1 MAGDD
6 MQLCLCHFSI
16 YTING
21 VLILTLNSFVAH
33 AVSEFEIQRN
43 QISRAG

>member
-6 MQLCLCHFSI
+6 MQHCLCHFLI
-16 YTING
+16 HTING
-21 VLILTLNSFVAH
+21 VVILTLNSFVAH
-33 AVSEFEIQRN
+33 AVAEFEIQRN